1 MISYFHTHTTRGLR
15 GERGYVLLLAGI
27 IATIVTTL
35 GVLVASF
42 VKNDLALAGSAQDSD
57 LAFYAARSVAECG
70 QYYEF
75 SSTKNNSFAVPR
87 TGNLALT
94 CMGVTSTFG
103 SVASGEA
110 QIFTFDWTTS
120 SGQAICSRLFVIKT
134 SSGGV
139 VTSRMLA
146 RGYNVPCASITTGAN
161 VAERVIQYTY

>member
-1 MISYFHTHTTRGLR
+1 MYASRNG
-15 GERGYVLLLAGI
+15 GYVLLLAGI

-87 TGNLALT
+87 SGSLT
-94 CMGVTSTFG
+94 LNCMGVN
-103 SVASGEA
+103 SVAGAAASGES

-120 SGQAICSRLFVIKT
+120 SGQPVCSRLFVIKT
-134 SSGGV
+134 SSNNV

-146 RGYNVPCASITTGAN
+146 RGYNVACASITDANTN
-161 VAERVIQYTY
+161 VAERVIQYIY